1 MKHTVVHGL
10 GREQAKKVA
19 EAAWQSYS
27 ARFAQYSPS
36 CNWVNDYKAQI
47 GFKAKGMSIDG
58 SIEVEDKNI
67 LIDLD
72 VPFLLRPFKS
82 VALNVIEEEIQRWVH
97 KAKAG
102 EL

>member
-1 MKHTVVHGL
+1 MKQTVVHGL

-27 ARFAQYSPS
+27 ARFAQYSPTCTWGS
-36 CNWVNDYKAQI
+36 DYAAQI
-47 GFKAKGMSIDG
+47 GFKAKGLTITG
-58 SIEVEDKNI
+58 TIEVEDKNI
-67 LIDLD
+67 LIDLE

-82 VALNVIEEEIQRWVH
+82 VALNVIEEEIQRWVQ
-97 KAKAG
+97 KSKAG